1 MTLDEFTSLNIFFTI
16 SSIQYDKNE
25 LIIINIESEK
35 EQLIIER
42 APKATLHSFRRTFN
56 NALRDLGLQI
66 QDRQALLAHASAETT
81 KVYTN
86 PNLELARRYVNQIPK
101 MQNVTKT

>member
-1 MTLDEFTSLNIFFTI
+1 MQEIL
-16 SSIQYDKNE
+16 
-25 LIIINIESEK
+25 K
-35 EQLIIER
+35 EYER
-42 APKATLHSFRRTFN
+42 PKATLHSFRRTFN